1 MTPPEEC
8 IPEGGERTLKLI
20 AITDLDKKART
31 SVTDWT
37 WRAVKRSGELHL
49 NTEKGEIGVTWDPSS
64 DQNVTTQLN
73 VKGRGME
80 LSDLAN
86 FNGHLLSPDD
96 KTGMIYQIEGKK
108 AIPWVFLNSGPGNT
122 TSGMKAEWMTLKDG
136 RLYVGG
142 HGTEYRGKNGE
153 VLSTD
158 PMWIKIVSP
167 SGAVEHKDWTDV
179 YKKIRQ
185 AAGFPAPGYLTH
197 EAVQWS
203 DIHQKWFFLPRKHSK
218 HVYDEAKD
226 ERRGSNLLISADD
239 NIENI
244 QVVKVG
250 ELDNR
255 KRGYAAFEF
264 VPGTCD
270 YMIVAIK
277 SKEIEDSTESYIT
290 VFDINGNVLLDDQKL
305 EGSLKFEGLYF
316 V

>member
-1 MTPPEEC
+1 MESSEK
-8 IPEGGERTLKLI
+8 ER
-20 AITDLDKKART
+20 
-31 SVTDWT
+31 
-37 WRAVKRSGELHL
+37 RAASEHR
-49 NTEKGEIGVTWDPSS
+49 KGEIGVTWDPSS

-179 YKKIRQ
+179 YKRFVRRLVFQHRVTSLMRRCSGQTFTRNGSSFRESIPSTFMTRLRTSAE
-185 AAGFPAPGYLTH
+185 AA
-197 EAVQWS
+197 
-203 DIHQKWFFLPRKHSK
+203 I
-218 HVYDEAKD
+218 
-226 ERRGSNLLISADD
+226 
-239 NIENI
+239 
-244 QVVKVG
+244 
-250 ELDNR
+250 
-255 KRGYAAFEF
+255 
-264 VPGTCD
+264 C
-270 YMIVAIK
+270 
-277 SKEIEDSTESYIT
+277 
-290 VFDINGNVLLDDQKL
+290 
-305 EGSLKFEGLYF
+305 
-316 V
+316 